1 MVRKDDLSD
10 VLAAFNRVAT
20 LAKNAKSS
28 EIMRD
33 LFTEDEIILYDSY
46 NNIEDKVLSLI
57 NKKEYDKAL
66 DLFATLRE
74 PIDNF
79 F

>member
-46 NNIEDKVLSLI
+46 NNIEDKV
-57 NKKEYDKAL
+57 
-66 DLFATLRE
+66 
-74 PIDNF
+74 
-79 F
+79 